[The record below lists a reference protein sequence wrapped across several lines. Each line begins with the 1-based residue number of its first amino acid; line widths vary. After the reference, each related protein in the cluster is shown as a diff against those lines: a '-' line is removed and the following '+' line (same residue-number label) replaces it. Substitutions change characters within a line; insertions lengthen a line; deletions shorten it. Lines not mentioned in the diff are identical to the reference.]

1 MIVFPN
7 TITQYIQEQ
16 FFSRLKNITCHSW
29 VHNMTSWC
37 GGCVCKRG
45 GIVCRHGHSRS
56 RRQSLTTKVYS
67 SNSSVSNDGN
77 EDSYEFTYQ
86 GSDGRKKAT
95 FEQALKSG
103 VHETLQAYVDHAP
116 WEFGY
121 QMAEKNLVWHD
132 DLKERLYAR
141 VASEELNITEEEL
154 VQYLDRLRSLMPDA
168 SEKLANMPIKTLSR
182 LITNIDT
189 IPEKLMRLK
198 MIFPRANAS
207 LLAIRNPEL
216 VLGFDSD
223 HLQTIADIL
232 NDMFPRLEVDK
243 LVEENPSMLD
253 IEELR
258 VAMAEAQRIMP
269 QLDIQKAMASDP
281 QIVLSFQRGS
291 QLIPYDPV
299 SPEERQRDEDEYNQ
313 YYT

>member
-45 GIVCRHGHSRS
+45 GIVCRHGHSRC